1 MEISNVKTFYYKH
14 GNYKYRLTRDTVQQT
29 NIFGQNIITDF
40 IELYED
46 GRLLIKKGYAWDGCS
61 GPTID
66 TKKNMRA
73 GLVHDAL
80 YQLIRL
86 GHLPA
91 SDKKKIDI
99 LFRDILKEDGFY
111 ASGLYY
117 AGVSLF
123 GGFAIKPKEEPK
135 EESAP

>member
-1 MEISNVKTFYYKH
+1 MSIYYKH
-14 GNYKYRLTRDTVQQT
+14 GNYKYFLTREHK
-29 NIFGQNIITDF
+29 QNTGIYGFTIDTDF
-40 IELYED
+40 ISLQD
-46 GRLLIKKGYAWDGCS
+46 NGVIIIRKGYAWDGCS

-66 TKKNMRA
+66 RKTNMRA

-91 SDKKKIDI
+91 SKRSDIDKLFKKI
-99 LFRDILKEDGFY
+99 LQEDKFPL
-111 ASGLYY
+111 SSLYY
-117 AGVSLF
+117 FGVSMF
-123 GGFAIKPKEEPK
+123 AGFAIKSKEEPK

>member
-1 MEISNVKTFYYKH
+1 MKTIYYKK
-14 GNYKYRLTRDTVQQT
+14 GNYKYCLTRDTVQQT
-29 NIFGQNIITDF
+29 NIFGYNIITDF
-40 IELYED
+40 VELYED

-66 TKKNMRA
+66 TKKNTRP
-73 GLVHDAL
+73 GLIHDAL

-91 SDKKKIDI
+91 PYKKKIDI
-99 LFRDILKEDGFY
+99 LFKEMLKEDGFY
-111 ASGLYY
+111 ASSIYY
-117 AGVSLF
+117 AGVTLF